1 MAKSAQYISDKW
13 ARNLGAAG
21 EAIKNGVQAVTV
33 APTEKAASRADAYA
47 AGVARAV
54 ADGKYQAGLR
64 RVSLEDWKRAVLQKG
79 LNRVAAGAVEGK
91 GKMADFLTDFLPH
104 VEAGQ
109 RMLESMPRGDLQSNI
124 ARAVAMMQHNSQFKR
139 RG

>member
-1 MAKSAQYISDKW
+1 MLFRS
-13 ARNLGAAG
+13 
-21 EAIKNGVQAVTV
+21 
-33 APTEKAASRADAYA
+33 
-47 AGVARAV
+47 
-54 ADGKYQAGLR
+54 
-64 RVSLEDWKRAVLQKG
+64 
-79 LNRVAAGAVEGK
+79 GAVEGK